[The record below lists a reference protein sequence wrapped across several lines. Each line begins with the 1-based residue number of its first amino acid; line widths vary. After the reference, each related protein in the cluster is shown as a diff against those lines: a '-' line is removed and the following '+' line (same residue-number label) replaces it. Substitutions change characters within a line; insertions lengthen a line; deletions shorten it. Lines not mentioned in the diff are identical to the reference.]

1 MEILIFFRT
10 NLKFC
15 ILFVIIFHKHMSK
28 LVFTSSKN
36 LHLFGKNH
44 ISSLKRWK
52 CNFLKTI
59 FLFFFFHFDCM
70 CVSIVDHTS
79 FSLFRFFVFVCICI
93 LMEIL
98 KDALFEQTIIFQLLA
113 NLSHSK
119 SKSWTMHF
127 ETKWEQR
134 KQRKQR
140 GDNNNI

>member
-1 MEILIFFRT
+1 MHFVCYYFSQTHVKIGIHFVEKSTFIWKKSYFFSQKMKMQFSE
-10 NLKFC
+10 N
-15 ILFVIIFHKHMSK
+15 
-28 LVFTSSKN
+28 
-36 LHLFGKNH
+36 
-44 ISSLKRWK
+44 
-52 CNFLKTI
+52 NFSV
-59 FLFFFFHFDCM
+59 FFFHFDCM